1 MEHYSLRN
9 PDESIS
15 KKQNNNFSPKHP
27 FRLVTAGTSE
37 SGKTEMVVYLL
48 LGSKYSKIYPIMLGE
63 KDKVPKNGNYGERY
77 IPCDDL
83 LVVALHKDEYLW
95 KTVQYFYEF
104 IAKDK
109 QAPWYEDV
117 RFKIITPDKLP
128 DISKFK
134 NTGRKRLLVFDDLA
148 GEPLS
153 TQLKIIPF
161 FRSGRH
167 NNISSIFI
175 VVALHKDEYL
185 WKTVQYF
192 YEFIAK
198 DKQAPWYE
206 DVRFKIITPD
216 KLPDI
221 SKFKNTGRKRL
232 LVFDD
237 LAGEPLSTQ
246 LKIIPFFRSGRHNNI
261 SSIFIGQRYF
271 EIHQNIRGNE
281 THISVHRGFGTLDS
295 VKRVLKDMY
304 DDYESLAKKVYEVI
318 KKHYVIIDIR
328 RPADDP
334 LSIRYRW
341 DKPLLKTVT

>member
-175 VVALHKDEYL
+175 
-185 WKTVQYF
+185 
-192 YEFIAK
+192 
-198 DKQAPWYE
+198 
-206 DVRFKIITPD
+206 
-216 KLPDI
+216 
-221 SKFKNTGRKRL
+221 
-232 LVFDD
+232 
-237 LAGEPLSTQ
+237 
-246 LKIIPFFRSGRHNNI
+246 
-261 SSIFIGQRYF
+261 GQRYF

-318 KKHYVIIDIR
+318 KKHYVIIDIQDR
-328 RPADDP
+328 LMILYQYDIDGIN
-334 LSIRYRW
+334 LY
-341 DKPLLKTVT
+341 